1 MAHSRMP
8 SSAMGEK
15 DAAGAFFNT
24 QKPPAGCHDL
34 ASRRRFISAKNIF
47 SSSWAASSAPRSFHG
62 RDMHHSREEC
72 LSLRATSWHS
82 ATISRCARG
91 EQPLAIA
98 STAFATACGS
108 PSDSLRT
115 ESSSVTQPQ
124 SKDASDTPNAC
135 AICASSSSEGGRSP
149 RSSLPKCS
157 WEIRSF
163 SAACSCVIFEA
174 SRATRIFRPIVL

>member
-1 MAHSRMP
+1 MPQAHFSTHKNLRRD
-8 SSAMGEK
+8 AMIWH
-15 DAAGAFFNT
+15 
-24 QKPPAGCHDL
+24 PAGGL
-34 ASRRRFISAKNIF
+34 FPQKTTFLFGPLEAYLRAFLGRRT
-47 SSSWAASSAPRSFHG
+47 
-62 RDMHHSREEC
+62 HHSREGC

-98 STAFATACGS
+98 STAFPTACGS